1 MVLIYPSFRPVF
13 GHTYPNVVTSV
24 RNAGI
29 KIAFTTVFG
38 ARETWAT
45 RLLLPRVRIHSTTT
59 ASQIVSLLYPY
70 R

>member
-1 MVLIYPSFRPVF
+1 
-13 GHTYPNVVTSV
+13 VVTSV
-24 RNAGI
+24 KNAGI
-29 KIAFTTVFG
+29 EIAFTTVFG